1 MPTRK
6 PWRIEEAEQ
15 IGAELMRRGPALTL
29 ATVRIQQPWKDKQRM
44 DDFIAAL
51 RAAGVPDG

>member
-1 MPTRK
+1 MAG
-6 PWRIEEAEQ
+6 RIEEAEQ

-44 DDFIAAL
+44 DDLIAAL